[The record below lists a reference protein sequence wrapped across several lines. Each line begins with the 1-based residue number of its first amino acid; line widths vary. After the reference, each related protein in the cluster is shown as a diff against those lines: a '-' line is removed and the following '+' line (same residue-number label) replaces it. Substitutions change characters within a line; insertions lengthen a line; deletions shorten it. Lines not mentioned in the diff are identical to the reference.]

1 MSCRRSG
8 FEPTSPLALSA
19 EVRQLELDRALLDIL
34 PQSLQDQW
42 YKYLPAGQIDADVQL
57 AYDGQTW
64 RPEVSVQCLNVSFT
78 HHKFPYRLDHGQG
91 TLELKDDL
99 LKVNLT
105 AYGGSQPVRLAAEVA
120 HPLSGPTGWFE
131 AKGDD
136 IQLDEALIAAL
147 PEKPREVVRS
157 LDPRGTV
164 ELLPADVARSAR
176 RTDAP
181 ASPAGAEPLLD
192 PLQQVSLS
200 VDATSA
206 ACWRCSTATGPSGTS
221 TASNNTA
228 RVTCEGPSDARP
240 SRATNWC

>member
-1 MSCRRSG
+1 M
-8 FEPTSPLALSA
+8 
-19 EVRQLELDRALLDIL
+19 ELDRALLGIL

-64 RPEVSVQCLNVSFT
+64 RPEASVRCLNVSFT
-78 HHKFPYRLDHGQG
+78 HHKFPYRLDHGTG

-105 AYGGSQPVRLAAEVA
+105 AYSGSQPVRLAAEVA

-136 IQLDEALIAAL
+136 IQLDEALLAAL
-147 PEKPREVVRS
+147 PEKPQEVVRS
-157 LDPRGTV
+157 LDPRGRV
-164 ELLPADVARSAR
+164 NFYLRMWRDRPGEPMHQHLLLGLNHCSIRFSKFPYPLEQHPRRAGDVR
-176 RTDAP
+176 R
-181 ASPAGAEPLLD
+181 
-192 PLQQVSLS
+192 S
-200 VDATSA
+200 VDLP
-206 ACWRCSTATGPSGTS
+206 GPRRDQRHGP
-221 TASNNTA
+221 
-228 RVTCEGPSDARP
+228 RHLRRPSDARS